1 MWKSSKLWSI
11 EYQEGDIIGKLLCHV
26 SMLAVIQPF
35 IALGVAL
42 FSSKKGPG
50 IRLTV
55 GLILATL
62 LSRLLKS
69 IINSPRPDV
78 GHLVHPGN
86 SGFPSDH
93 SLSGKS
99 TFLALVD

>member
-35 IALGVAL
+35 ISLGVAL
-42 FSSKKGPG
+42 FSNRKGPG
-50 IRLTV
+50 VRLTV